1 MWKITELFIPYD
13 PFPKFEFWNII
24 TKIIEKEKEKKE
36 KEKKFLL
43 QTTRL
48 PEASSPPSKI
58 FPGIRV
64 CNPLNVNVS
73 SVKFRRIN

>member
-1 MWKITELFIPYD
+1 MFIPSLD
-13 PFPKFEFWNII
+13 FQQKFEFWNS
-24 TKIIEKEKEKKE
+24 TKIIEKERKKKE
-36 KEKKFLL
+36 KSHNAF
-43 QTTRL
+43 TRGIIPSL
-48 PEASSPPSKI
+48 PEI

>member
-1 MWKITELFIPYD
+1 MFIPSLD
-13 PFPKFEFWNII
+13 FQQKFEFWNS
-24 TKIIEKEKEKKE
+24 TKIIEKEGKKKE
-36 KEKKFLL
+36 KSHIADNAF
-43 QTTRL
+43 TRGIIPSL
-48 PEASSPPSKI
+48 PEI